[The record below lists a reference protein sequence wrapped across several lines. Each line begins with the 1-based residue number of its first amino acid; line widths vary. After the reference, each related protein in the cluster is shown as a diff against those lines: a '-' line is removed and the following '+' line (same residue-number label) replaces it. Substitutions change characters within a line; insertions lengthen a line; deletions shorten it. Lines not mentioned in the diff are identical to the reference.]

1 MSLPLETRINPSC
14 VFRSA
19 GERKIADVLS
29 KYGIPYKYESPTLVQ
44 DEQQK
49 PRIWYPDFYLPTLGV
64 YVEFYGLSGTP
75 DYDNLR
81 SRKLQAYQKTGLE
94 VISVDGS
101 KPLREFEGYL
111 LNQLYRV
118 QHKRFQGIRSHIYRL
133 RSSTGQWYR

>member
-1 MSLPLETRINPSC
+1 MNPSLETRVSHENQFKSN
-14 VFRSA
+14 

-29 KYGIPYKYESPTLVQ
+29 KYGIPFKYESQTLVQ

-49 PRIWYPDFYLPTLGV
+49 PRIWYPDFYLPTFGI
-64 YVEFYGLSGTP
+64 YIEFYGLSGTL
-75 DYDNLR
+75 DYDYLR
-81 SRKLQAYQKTGLE
+81 SRKLRAYQRTGLE